1 MRIPELIELEVKKM
15 SVEKR
20 IALEIKRRGMTIRA
34 VSNMSGVPY
43 SKLQPSLQERRELRA
58 EEFLSICQILDM
70 DPMAIAKKTDEGGV
84 A

>member
-1 MRIPELIELEVKKM
+1 M

-58 EEFLSICQILDM
+58 DEFLSICQILDM
-70 DPMAIAKKTDEGGV
+70 DPMAVAKKTDEGGV

>member
-1 MRIPELIELEVKKM
+1 M

-58 EEFLSICQILDM
+58 EEFLSICKILDM
-70 DPMAIAKKTDEGGV
+70 DPMAIAKKTDAGGV

>member
-1 MRIPELIELEVKKM
+1 MKKKM

-58 EEFLSICQILDM
+58 EEFLAICQLLHL
-70 DPMAIAKKTDEGGV
+70 DPMEMATGEMKGV
-84 A
+84 

>member
-1 MRIPELIELEVKKM
+1 M